1 MESIELEEISTGKKS
16 KKMCPTIFR
25 NVTISPTV
33 GHQGPT
39 IYILHTYCKKKCVQL
54 FSEMSP
60 FPPGYG
66 SPGDLHTVRKKVF
79 RIALFASCVGGQG
92 LKFFKKNC
100 VQLFSES
107 HHFMMGRSIKTYTP
121 YKKEFYI
128 LG

>member
-66 SPGDLHTVRKKVF
+66 SPGDLHTVRKNVSNYFQRCQHFPHSLGHRGPTCCKKKGVQLF
-79 RIALFASCVGGQG
+79 LRIALF
-92 LKFFKKNC
+92 
-100 VQLFSES
+100 VQL
-107 HHFMMGRSIKTYTP
+107 
-121 YKKEFYI
+121 
-128 LG
+128 